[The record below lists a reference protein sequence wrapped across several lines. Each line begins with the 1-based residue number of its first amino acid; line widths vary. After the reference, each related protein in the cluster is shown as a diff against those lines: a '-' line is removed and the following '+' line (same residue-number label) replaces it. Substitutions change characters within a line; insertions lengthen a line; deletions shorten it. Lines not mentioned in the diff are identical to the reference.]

1 MCAVLTPRPLPA
13 LRTRRVRDARSPDRR
28 REHIVNYEDLF
39 CRIETIIIS
48 CVVKLYKYML
58 NRITIDPEVMSGQ
71 PCIRGLRI
79 PVPFILRLL
88 ASGKTISQILKD
100 YPDLE
105 EEDIRQALS
114 FASWATTEK
123 TIPVT
128 A

>member
-1 MCAVLTPRPLPA
+1 MA
-13 LRTRRVRDARSPDRR
+13 
-28 REHIVNYEDLF
+28 
-39 CRIETIIIS
+39 
-48 CVVKLYKYML
+48 L

-88 ASGKTISQILKD
+88 ASGKTNSQILKD
-100 YPDLE
+100 YPELE
-105 EEDIRQALS
+105 EDDIRQALS

>member
-1 MCAVLTPRPLPA
+1 MSF
-13 LRTRRVRDARSPDRR
+13 D
-28 REHIVNYEDLF
+28 
-39 CRIETIIIS
+39 
-48 CVVKLYKYML
+48 
-58 NRITIDPEVMSGQ
+58 RITINPEVMSGQ

-79 PVPFILRLL
+79 PVPLILKLL
-88 ASGKTISQILKD
+88 ARGKTILQILED
-100 YPDLE
+100 YPELE

>member
-1 MCAVLTPRPLPA
+1 MYRKL
-13 LRTRRVRDARSPDRR
+13 SKK
-28 REHIVNYEDLF
+28 IF
-39 CRIETIIIS
+39 SRIETIIIS
-48 CVVKLYKYML
+48 CVVKFYVYML
-58 NRITIDPEVMSGQ
+58 NRITIDAEVMSGQ

-79 PVPFILRLL
+79 PVALILRLL
-88 ASGKTISQILKD
+88 ASGKTNSQILDD

-105 EEDIRQALS
+105 EEDIRQVLS

>member
-1 MCAVLTPRPLPA
+1 MT
-13 LRTRRVRDARSPDRR
+13 
-28 REHIVNYEDLF
+28 
-39 CRIETIIIS
+39 
-48 CVVKLYKYML
+48 L

-79 PVPFILRLL
+79 PVSLILRLL
-88 ASGKTISQILKD
+88 SIGKTISQILKD
-100 YPDLE
+100 YPELE